1 LFTVFPSSFPIYSE
15 SSNDIKHYWIFKQET
30 TISKYKTSKTKER
43 WDERRNKLDKEK
55 RQQRRIDRMF
65 EQMNRQREIQLM
77 QSLNS
82 MTMSSIFSLQQQS
95 SSSLSSLS
103 SLSSSSQYMQYS
115 QYQQWSQWSMPSSH
129 FSTSS
134 NIYVSLSQ
142 HSHQQQQNSNQH
154 NTAESRSHKSSSLE
168 DDEKKKKQVVDDFW
182 TWRINKINNS
192 VSRQRLIDAKIICDE
207 QAWRRLSDIQQL
219 VITISDIFKKTMK
232 WLMKLLV
239 ILLKSFISSNIYIA
253 WFIDLLTIYKVFKGK
268 FRVSKQKIL
277 CYSK

>member
-1 LFTVFPSSFPIYSE
+1 MFTVFPSSFSIYFE
-15 SSNDIKHYWIFKQET
+15 SFNDIKHYWIFKQET
-30 TISKYKTSKTKER
+30 TILKYKTSKTKEKR
-43 WDERRNKLDKEK
+43 DERRNKLNKEK
-55 RQQRRIDRMF
+55 RQQRCIDRMF
-65 EQMNRQREIQLM
+65 EQINHQREIQLM

-82 MTMSSIFSLQQQS
+82 MMMSSIFSLQQQS

-154 NTAESRSHKSSSLE
+154 HTAESQSHKSSSLE

-219 VITISDIFKKTMK
+219 LQVYRDWIEFSSQQALEILTHVE
-232 WLMKLLV
+232 LLV
-239 ILLKSFISSNIYIA
+239 STLYSSAFDTWANLLRSLCFA
-253 WFIDLLTIYKVFKGK
+253 LL
-268 FRVSKQKIL
+268 
-277 CYSK
+277 

>member
-1 LFTVFPSSFPIYSE
+1 MFTVFPSSFPIYSE

-43 WDERRNKLDKEK
+43 RDERRNKLDKEK
-55 RQQRRIDRMF
+55 RQQRCIDRMF

-95 SSSLSSLS
+95 SSSLS

-154 NTAESRSHKSSSLE
+154 HTAESRSHKSSSLE

-268 FRVSKQKIL
+268 FRVSKQKVL

>member
-1 LFTVFPSSFPIYSE
+1 MFTVFPSSFPIYSE

-43 WDERRNKLDKEK
+43 RDERRNKLDKEK
-55 RQQRRIDRMF
+55 RQQRCIDRMF

-103 SLSSSSQYMQYS
+103 SSSQYMQYS

-129 FSTSS
+129 FSTFS

-154 NTAESRSHKSSSLE
+154 HTAESRSHKSSSLE

-253 WFIDLLTIYKVFKGK
+253 WFIDLLTIYKIFKGK
-268 FRVSKQKIL
+268 FRVSKQKVL